1 MSSLLWAKVASVLS
15 VLYAGAN
22 LYQLFAKLEDV
33 RQRAKQF
40 SAVAGNAEHSG
51 RLRVVRALFYLGA
64 PLAYLAAL
72 LASGLPAAFLAVAG
86 VKFWVSAIFGL
97 ATEQRLLR
105 GEEYRVRDHRFSRID
120 ALLNLA
126 LAGTAV
132 FFLLTGAY

>member
-1 MSSLLWAKVASVLS
+1 
-15 VLYAGAN
+15 
-22 LYQLFAKLEDV
+22 
-33 RQRAKQF
+33 
-40 SAVAGNAEHSG
+40 
-51 RLRVVRALFYLGA
+51 VVRALFYLGA